1 MPGKPMMTVVDLDG
15 TYVRGNTLHI
25 YIRCG
30 MAQMLRRL
38 SFGKL
43 MRTIGLLALRRLH
56 LVSHK
61 AMKFGICAMVDPT
74 DMRLRCEFKTR
85 VERLIN
91 ADVRKALDK
100 ADELLLATAAP
111 DTYVPWIWDGAY
123 VATAMEDNPER
134 IECRGEE
141 KLRRIEKYV
150 EYPALPGTLYT
161 DHSDDIPLMKLH
173 WEEVVLVSPSVETV
187 RKVDGLGIRYRVIN

>member
-1 MPGKPMMTVVDLDG
+1 MPARPMITVADLDG

-38 SFGKL
+38 SFVKL

-56 LVSHK
+56 LVSHT
-61 AMKFGICAMVDPT
+61 AMKFGICAMIDPA
-74 DMRLRCEFKTR
+74 DSRLQCKFKAR

-123 VATAMEDNPER
+123 VATAMENNPER

>member
-1 MPGKPMMTVVDLDG
+1 MPARPMITVVDLDG

-30 MAQMLRRL
+30 MTQMLRRL

-43 MRTIGLLALRRLH
+43 LRTFGLLALRRLH
-56 LVSHK
+56 LVGHK
-61 AMKFGICAMVDPT
+61 AMKFGICAMIDPT
-74 DMRLRCEFKTR
+74 DMRLRGKFKTR
-85 VERLIN
+85 IERLIN

-111 DTYVPWIWDGAY
+111 DTYVPWIWEGVY
-123 VATAMEDNPER
+123 VATAMENNPER

-150 EYPALPGTLYT
+150 EYPALPGMLYT
-161 DHSDDIPLMKLH
+161 DHCDDIPLMKLR
-173 WEEVVLVSPSVETV
+173 WEEVVLVSPSAETV
-187 RKVDGLGIRYRVIN
+187 RKVDGLGIRCRVIN